1 MAPYVDIIGE
11 PITDSFPK
19 VGQNVYVK
27 AAWDDDWTYTPFIQ
41 VEEVEDAAAP
51 TVGRS
56 RFVYRY
62 GSVEQPGTIIR
73 EFILPLY
80 INGGFVKIE
89 VWTPFSTTLL
99 FVGEIDAESVN
110 PFGFDYPAGVQAFTC
125 FDLKQVLDRI
135 DVRGSWVAPHP
146 DADKYL
152 LPGPSYPT
160 DPTDFELLDIPVF
173 IDKTLTFNKTDGR
186 GVALQGNRSAD
197 VDSNGAHYFSS
208 DGELWTHFDIINYI
222 LINFAK
228 NATFPVVVD
237 GMAQESLEGIVEEF
251 DPDGL
256 KVKMVLDQLILR
268 QRSMGWTITPTDD
281 GILHVFVF
289 SSLPYELTI
298 GDITVP
304 ANTEQHILDTAQ
316 AAGVDPRIS
325 FDQLK
330 VYTEVLVEGGPVR
343 TTATFSYADGT
354 LEAGWDAAQEA
365 AYAAG
370 TGNSDD
376 TAAKH
381 DAARKAD
388 KFDGV
393 YQRHNVP
400 QDWDGLVGDGTG
412 HGVIRPVAPVPDTIP
427 PWTLPA
433 PPDGKFYLDTAMP
446 ACDDHAV
453 FESGDASPASP
464 FLDPTANFYRPELR
478 FDRQTG
484 LEDEA
489 KDASGIKE
497 FRPLIAL
504 VRLVDPDFVVG
515 SAIPVDIYTIT
526 SSTDATPIEVT
537 VDSAHSLVTGN
548 AVEISGH
555 LTNTNANGT
564 RLVTVTGAT
573 TFTITDTA
581 YVDIAGNGS
590 GPGSGGTATY
600 TIPAG
605 TYTITSSTDAT
616 PIEITVDSAHSLVTG
631 NAVEISEHLINTN
644 ANGTRLVTVTSA
656 TTFTITN
663 IAHEDIAGNGSG
675 SGSGGTATTTADP
688 LSIMVDALDALQLP
702 PASVRPLEKDLG
714 VLLRVQGIN
723 HSAAGAI
730 RWAALDPAPNASET
744 EPLWDFKTL
753 SITAQ
758 IETHEK
764 LTYLAGNMDAPA
776 LGAPRRKTIPMEGA
790 ELWILAPHTITDV
803 VNGVSMVSTN
813 HEVIRDDTER
823 MKVFGELAAH
833 WYGTPKATVSVVHSW
848 LNLTTPTGSMITA
861 LKDGSGQTWVNSP
874 VTSRTFTFNPT
885 GLMKTTVQTGYEER
899 EFEELI

>member
-1 MAPYVDIIGE
+1 
-11 PITDSFPK
+11 
-19 VGQNVYVK
+19 
-27 AAWDDDWTYTPFIQ
+27 
-41 VEEVEDAAAP
+41 
-51 TVGRS
+51 
-56 RFVYRY
+56 
-62 GSVEQPGTIIR
+62 
-73 EFILPLY
+73 
-80 INGGFVKIE
+80 
-89 VWTPFSTTLL
+89 LL

-526 SSTDATPIEVT
+526 SSTDATPIE
-537 VDSAHSLVTGN
+537 
-548 AVEISGH
+548 
-555 LTNTNANGT
+555 
-564 RLVTVTGAT
+564 
-573 TFTITDTA
+573 
-581 YVDIAGNGS
+581 
-590 GPGSGGTATY
+590 
-600 TIPAG
+600 
-605 TYTITSSTDAT
+605 
-616 PIEITVDSAHSLVTG
+616 ITVDSAHSLVTG